1 VRLEHLI
8 HVMAMLETELES
20 ILKDEVARRHGLCLK
35 LVSPGVRG
43 FPDRLVA
50 FKIKKGQCKGQAHVM
65 FLEMKTDD
73 GEVSEL
79 QSSMHDKMLSIG
91 MDVRVVIGL
100 KGVAAFIAFIDKFV
114 I

>member
-1 VRLEHLI
+1 
-8 HVMAMLETELES
+8 
-20 ILKDEVARRHGLCLK
+20 
-35 LVSPGVRG
+35 
-43 FPDRLVA
+43 
-50 FKIKKGQCKGQAHVM
+50 M